1 MAHEDNL
8 GKAEIGNILIS
19 QRHSLLIQHLMKQ
32 INLLSI
38 FFISS
43 LLIALSTY
51 DDINEFL
58 KLTVNS

>member
-1 MAHEDNL
+1 MR
-8 GKAEIGNILIS
+8 NILIS
-19 QRHSLLIQHLMKQ
+19 QRHSLLIQLLMKQ

-51 DDINEFL
+51 DDIDEFL
-58 KLTVNS
+58 